1 MMNRIVLIGNGFD
14 LAHKL
19 ATSYADFIN
28 WYGKWWYNRLLDS
41 RRHTEDDKLCSFS
54 LNKMCWWI
62 YFHGTSGDLS
72 PALDENI
79 FKYLEDKSIEG
90 EIIKSPF
97 MKRICQSIETKGW
110 VDIEKVYYD
119 LLCVSVNESQQ
130 VTAGKLN
137 EELEYLQSRLI
148 EYLKEIDNRLNGE
161 IVNAQI
167 RKYMFEPIEEDDI
180 SIGSKDIFSMYMRDR
195 DKWSM
200 GDWQRIRKSYQGL
213 YFEDMCDK
221 YNLERLRTECRFLP
235 DRIMLLDFN
244 YTRTAD
250 IYLEN
255 ADKLRFSVNHIHGTL
270 TEPRSVI
277 FGYGDEL
284 DDDYKALLKCNNNT
298 LLRNIKSIRYTE
310 TDKYR
315 KFLSFIESSPF
326 QIYIMGHSCG
336 NSDRTLLNTLF
347 EHKNCVSIKPFY
359 YVKADGTDNYLDI
372 AQNISRNFTDMKL
385 MRDRVVNREY
395 CKVLS

>member
-1 MMNRIVLIGNGFD
+1 MNRIILIGNGFD

-28 WYGKWWYNRLLDS
+28 WYWDCWLEQLKNSHEMTVSDELCSISNKYGCWNMHLKNLLDKTS
-41 RRHTEDDKLCSFS
+41 YPKGWPFINFIRKDNNYTVNFS
-54 LNKMCWWI
+54 LFLN
-62 YFHGTSGDLS
+62 
-72 PALDENI
+72 N
-79 FKYLEDKSIEG
+79 
-90 EIIKSPF
+90 
-97 MKRICQSIETKGW
+97 ICQSIETKGW
-110 VDIEKVYYD
+110 VDIEKEYYD
-119 LLCVSVNESQQ
+119 LLRVSVNKSQQ
-130 VTAGKLN
+130 VTADKLN
-137 EELEYLQSRLI
+137 KELKYLQSRLI

-213 YFEDMCDK
+213 YFEGMCDK

-235 DRIMLLDFN
+235 DRIMLLNFN

-284 DDDYKALLKCNNNT
+284 DDDYKALLKCNDNS

>member
-1 MMNRIVLIGNGFD
+1 MNRIILIGNGFD

-28 WYGKWWYNRLLDS
+28 WYWDCWLEQLKNSHEMTVSDELCSISNKYGCWNIHLKNLLDKTS
-41 RRHTEDDKLCSFS
+41 YPKGWPFINFIRKDNNYTVNFS
-54 LNKMCWWI
+54 LFLN
-62 YFHGTSGDLS
+62 
-72 PALDENI
+72 N
-79 FKYLEDKSIEG
+79 
-90 EIIKSPF
+90 
-97 MKRICQSIETKGW
+97 ICQSIETKGW
-110 VDIEKVYYD
+110 VDIEKEYYD
-119 LLCVSVNESQQ
+119 LLRVSVNKSQQ
-130 VTAGKLN
+130 VTADKLN
-137 EELEYLQSRLI
+137 KELKYLQSRLI

-235 DRIMLLDFN
+235 DRIMLLNFN

-284 DDDYKALLKCNNNT
+284 DDDYKALLKCNDNS

>member
-1 MMNRIVLIGNGFD
+1 MNRIVLIGNGFD

-28 WYGKWWYNRLLDS
+28 WYWDCWLEQLKNSHEMTVSDELCSISNKYGCWNIHLKNLLDKTS
-41 RRHTEDDKLCSFS
+41 YPKGWPFINFIRKDNNYTVNFS
-54 LNKMCWWI
+54 LFLN
-62 YFHGTSGDLS
+62 
-72 PALDENI
+72 N
-79 FKYLEDKSIEG
+79 
-90 EIIKSPF
+90 
-97 MKRICQSIETKGW
+97 ICQSIETKGW
-110 VDIEKVYYD
+110 VDIEKEYYD
-119 LLCVSVNESQQ
+119 LLRVSVNKSQQ
-130 VTAGKLN
+130 VTADKLN
-137 EELEYLQSRLI
+137 KELKYLQSRLI

-235 DRIMLLDFN
+235 DRIMLLNFN

-284 DDDYKALLKCNNNT
+284 DDDYKALLKCNDNS

>member
-28 WYGKWWYNRLLDS
+28 WYWDCWLEQLKNSHEMTVSDELCSISNKYGCWNIHLKNLLDKTS
-41 RRHTEDDKLCSFS
+41 YPKGWSFINFIRKDNNYTVNFS
-54 LNKMCWWI
+54 LFLN
-62 YFHGTSGDLS
+62 
-72 PALDENI
+72 N
-79 FKYLEDKSIEG
+79 
-90 EIIKSPF
+90 
-97 MKRICQSIETKGW
+97 ICQSIETKGW
-110 VDIEKVYYD
+110 VDIEKEYYD
-119 LLCVSVNESQQ
+119 LLRVSVNKSQQ
-130 VTAGKLN
+130 VTADKLN
-137 EELEYLQSRLI
+137 KELKYLQSRLI

-235 DRIMLLDFN
+235 DRIMLLNFN

-284 DDDYKALLKCNNNT
+284 DDDYKALLKCNDNS

>member
-1 MMNRIVLIGNGFD
+1 MNRIVLIGNGFD

-28 WYGKWWYNRLLDS
+28 WYWDCWLEQLKNSHEMTVSDELCSISNKYGCWNMHLKNLLDKTS
-41 RRHTEDDKLCSFS
+41 YPKGWPFINFIRKDNNYTVNFS
-54 LNKMCWWI
+54 LFLN
-62 YFHGTSGDLS
+62 
-72 PALDENI
+72 N
-79 FKYLEDKSIEG
+79 
-90 EIIKSPF
+90 
-97 MKRICQSIETKGW
+97 ICQSIETKGW
-110 VDIEKVYYD
+110 VDIEKEYYD
-119 LLCVSVNESQQ
+119 LLRVSVNKSQQ
-130 VTAGKLN
+130 VTADKLN
-137 EELEYLQSRLI
+137 KELKYLQSRLI

-200 GDWQRIRKSYQGL
+200 GDWQRICKSYQGL

-235 DRIMLLDFN
+235 DRIMLLNFN

-284 DDDYKALLKCNNNT
+284 DDDYKALLKCNDNS

>member
-1 MMNRIVLIGNGFD
+1 MMNRIILIGNGFD

-28 WYGKWWYNRLLDS
+28 WYWDCWLEQLKNSHEMTVSDELCSISNKYSCWNMHLKNLLDKTS
-41 RRHTEDDKLCSFS
+41 YPKGWPFINFIRKDNNYTVNFS
-54 LNKMCWWI
+54 LFLN
-62 YFHGTSGDLS
+62 
-72 PALDENI
+72 N
-79 FKYLEDKSIEG
+79 
-90 EIIKSPF
+90 
-97 MKRICQSIETKGW
+97 ICQSIETKGW
-110 VDIEKVYYD
+110 VDIEKEYYD
-119 LLCVSVNESQQ
+119 LLRVSVNKSQQ
-130 VTAGKLN
+130 VTADKLN
-137 EELEYLQSRLI
+137 KELKYLQSRLI

-213 YFEDMCDK
+213 YFEGMCDK

-235 DRIMLLDFN
+235 DRIMLLNFN

-255 ADKLRFSVNHIHGTL
+255 ADKLIFSVNHIHGTL

-284 DDDYKALLKCNNNT
+284 DDDYKALLKCNDNS

>member
-1 MMNRIVLIGNGFD
+1 MNRIVLIGNGFD

-28 WYGKWWYNRLLDS
+28 WYWDCWLEQLKNSHEMTVSDELCSISNKYGCWNMHLKNLLDKTS
-41 RRHTEDDKLCSFS
+41 YPKGWPFINFIRKDNNYTVNFS
-54 LNKMCWWI
+54 LFLN
-62 YFHGTSGDLS
+62 
-72 PALDENI
+72 N
-79 FKYLEDKSIEG
+79 
-90 EIIKSPF
+90 
-97 MKRICQSIETKGW
+97 ICQSIETKGW
-110 VDIEKVYYD
+110 VDIEKEYYD
-119 LLCVSVNESQQ
+119 LLRVSVNKSQQ
-130 VTAGKLN
+130 VTADKLN
-137 EELEYLQSRLI
+137 KELKYLQSRLI

-200 GDWQRIRKSYQGL
+200 EDWQRIRKSYQGL

-221 YNLERLRTECRFLP
+221 YNLERLRTVCRFLP
-235 DRIMLLDFN
+235 DRIMLLNFN

-284 DDDYKALLKCNNNT
+284 DDDYKALLKCNDNS

>member
-1 MMNRIVLIGNGFD
+1 MNRIVLIGNGFD

-28 WYGKWWYNRLLDS
+28 WYWDCWLEQLKNSHEMTVSDELCSISNKYGCWNIHLKNLLDKTS
-41 RRHTEDDKLCSFS
+41 YPKGWSFINFIRKDNNYTVNFS
-54 LNKMCWWI
+54 LFLN
-62 YFHGTSGDLS
+62 
-72 PALDENI
+72 N
-79 FKYLEDKSIEG
+79 
-90 EIIKSPF
+90 
-97 MKRICQSIETKGW
+97 ICQSIETKGW
-110 VDIEKVYYD
+110 VDIEKEYYD
-119 LLCVSVNESQQ
+119 LLRVSVNKSQQ
-130 VTAGKLN
+130 VTADKLN
-137 EELEYLQSRLI
+137 KELKYLQSRLI

-235 DRIMLLDFN
+235 DRIMLLNFN

-284 DDDYKALLKCNNNT
+284 DDDYKALLKCNDNS

>member
-28 WYGKWWYNRLLDS
+28 WYWDCWLEQLKNSHEMTVSDELCSISNKYGCWNIHLKNLLDKTS
-41 RRHTEDDKLCSFS
+41 YPKGWPFINFIRKDNNYTVNFS
-54 LNKMCWWI
+54 LFLN
-62 YFHGTSGDLS
+62 
-72 PALDENI
+72 N
-79 FKYLEDKSIEG
+79 
-90 EIIKSPF
+90 
-97 MKRICQSIETKGW
+97 ICQSIETKGW
-110 VDIEKVYYD
+110 VDIEKEYYD
-119 LLCVSVNESQQ
+119 LLRVSVNKSQQ
-130 VTAGKLN
+130 VTADKLN
-137 EELEYLQSRLI
+137 KELKYLQSRLI

-235 DRIMLLDFN
+235 DRIMLLNFN

-284 DDDYKALLKCNNNT
+284 DDDYKALLKCNDNS

>member
-1 MMNRIVLIGNGFD
+1 MNRIVLIGNGFD

-28 WYGKWWYNRLLDS
+28 WYWDCWLEQLKNSHEMTVSDELCSISNKYGCWNIHLKNLLDKTS
-41 RRHTEDDKLCSFS
+41 YPKGWPFINFIRKDNNYTVNFS
-54 LNKMCWWI
+54 LFLN
-62 YFHGTSGDLS
+62 
-72 PALDENI
+72 N
-79 FKYLEDKSIEG
+79 
-90 EIIKSPF
+90 
-97 MKRICQSIETKGW
+97 ICQSIETKGW
-110 VDIEKVYYD
+110 VDIEKEYYD
-119 LLCVSVNESQQ
+119 LLRVSVNKSQQ
-130 VTAGKLN
+130 VTADKLN
-137 EELEYLQSRLI
+137 KELKYLQSRLI

-195 DKWSM
+195 YKWSM

-235 DRIMLLDFN
+235 DRIMLLNFN

-284 DDDYKALLKCNNNT
+284 DDDYKALLKCNDNS

>member
-1 MMNRIVLIGNGFD
+1 MMNRIILIGNGFD

-28 WYGKWWYNRLLDS
+28 WYWDCWLEQLKNSHEMTVSDELCSISNKYGCWNIHLKNLLDKTS
-41 RRHTEDDKLCSFS
+41 YPKGWPFINFIRKDNNYTVNFS
-54 LNKMCWWI
+54 LFLN
-62 YFHGTSGDLS
+62 
-72 PALDENI
+72 N
-79 FKYLEDKSIEG
+79 
-90 EIIKSPF
+90 
-97 MKRICQSIETKGW
+97 ICQSIETKGW
-110 VDIEKVYYD
+110 VDIEKEYYD
-119 LLCVSVNESQQ
+119 LLRVSVNKSQQ
-130 VTAGKLN
+130 VTADKLN
-137 EELEYLQSRLI
+137 KELKYLQSRLI

-235 DRIMLLDFN
+235 DRIMLLNFN

-284 DDDYKALLKCNNNT
+284 DDDYKALLKCNDNS